1 MHHPP
6 PTTPHPCPWRHYTG
20 TWETNRQ
27 TDVVQWVDGWSVWRH
42 HGDLMYS
49 GFKVEGGFPGKLWE
63 DLAWLWPCSE
73 MGEEGSV
80 GGGEQALQLTS
91 GWRLY
96 PAGHLTGFPGL
107 WVGIRFGMKTWN
119 FRVSVITSTI
129 LSRPARRWFFFS
141 LLFALLSWWLL
152 FVLLDLL
159 WVGVRF
165 YLPV

>member
-1 MHHPP
+1 
-6 PTTPHPCPWRHYTG
+6 
-20 TWETNRQ
+20 
-27 TDVVQWVDGWSVWRH
+27 
-42 HGDLMYS
+42 MYS

-107 WVGIRFGMKTWN
+107 WVGIRFGMKT
-119 FRVSVITSTI
+119 
-129 LSRPARRWFFFS
+129 
-141 LLFALLSWWLL
+141 
-152 FVLLDLL
+152 
-159 WVGVRF
+159 
-165 YLPV
+165 